1 MNKDW
6 YNEYQKSNKE
16 EFNKEFIYGRN
27 TNEDLQDILSDVC
40 KSLEIVNGVT
50 FKGVEIEKD
59 ESKFIQSRYIDLSD
73 SRLIQAKLKF
83 HIKSFSA
90 INPSEI
96 EEEDITIP
104 IFFPKIVE
112 NFYYQIGGAKYYSI
126 LQILDKGIYTTNK
139 SLALK
144 TLLMPINF
152 KNSAVDLKTSDGTGY
167 TGEIIKVDL
176 FKKQINILTYYTA
189 KFGVKETLKYFGFDF
204 VSMFVAGSEYENFKN
219 DPSVKFFELGA
230 KGKNRLGVRMSNFEK
245 DTWKSTFLCCFIN
258 YLSTNKITYED
269 VIEDSIS
276 KWKKNLGKC
285 FTATNVHLMEDKAT
299 SILCSLERIL
309 DNRTKKNLVHIAD
322 HDKSDTYSIM
332 RWMMVF
338 FKELS
343 SEENMDLKN
352 KRLRLAEYLVYPLI
366 RKFSDSTYRMLTLV
380 KRINI
385 GSLKTIFSNISP
397 DFCIKKLITS
407 KMLRYSSS
415 VNSFDM
421 FIALKVSQ
429 TGPQGLANAPGSE
442 LPVKYRG
449 HHESYIGNIGLNAC
463 SAGDPGLT
471 MTLTPFV
478 KLDGFFFSTTR
489 EYETNFVGPIQ
500 PENS

>member
-1 MNKDW
+1 M
-6 YNEYQKSNKE
+6 QKPNS
-16 EFNKEFIYGRN
+16 N
-27 TNEDLQDILSDVC
+27 TNEDIQDILSDVC

-50 FKGVEIEKD
+50 FKGVDIETN
-59 ESKFIQSRYIDLSD
+59 ESKFISNKYIDLSD
-73 SRLIQAKLKF
+73 SRLIQATLKF
-83 HIKSFSA
+83 HIKSYSA
-90 INPSEI
+90 INPSEM

-104 IFFPKIVE
+104 LFFPKIVD
-112 NFYYQIGGAKYYSI
+112 NFYYQISGAKYYSI

-152 KNSAVDLKTSDGTGY
+152 KSEEISVKSCKDSSVSYRN
-167 TGEIIKVDL
+167 IIKVDL
-176 FKKQINILTYYTA
+176 FKKQINILNYYVA
-189 KFGVKETLKYFGFDF
+189 KFGFNEALKYFGYDYTTCM
-204 VSMFVAGSEYENFKN
+204 VQHSEYDTRKDEAGIEWY
-219 DPSVKFFELGA
+219 DLGA
-230 KGKNRLGVRMSNFEK
+230 KGKNRYGFVSDKFQEE
-245 DTWKSTFLCCFIN
+245 WQQTFLSNLINFIQSN
-258 YLSTNKITYED
+258 KVTTQDILDDNSSRWNKI
-269 VIEDSIS
+269 
-276 KWKKNLGKC
+276 LGKS
-285 FTATNVHLMEDKAT
+285 FTSTNVHLMEDKAK

-322 HDKSDTYSIM
+322 HDKEDSYAIM
-332 RWMMVF
+332 RWMFVF

-343 SEENMDLKN
+343 NEENMDLKN
-352 KRLRLAEYLVYPLI
+352 KRLRLSEYLVYPLI

-421 FIALKVSQ
+421 FIALKASQ

-449 HHESYIGNIGLNAC
+449 HHESYIGRVGMNAC
-463 SAGDPGLT
+463 SAGDPGMT

-478 KLDGFFFSTTR
+478 KTDGFFFSTEK
-489 EYETNFVGPIQ
+489 EYQTTFVK
-500 PENS
+500 PESPEVAPDA